1 MIKRIV
7 LVVTLLISMPAGA
20 VENKL
25 SLPAPELQGGASLM
39 EAIAMRKSTREFSPR
54 KIDDMDL
61 SNILFAAWGISH
73 EDKRTIP
80 TAMNKQ
86 DLVVYAVRDDGVW
99 LYNAKERV
107 LELVTKEDIRLL
119 IALQDYV
126 KEAPLTLI
134 YAGKDEKDA
143 SMNAA
148 AAYQNVGLY
157 CASKGLNNVVRGYV
171 EKDKIAEVL
180 GLKDDKVI
188 VTQTIG
194 WPYM

>member
-107 LELVTKEDIRLL
+107 LELVTKEDIRPL

-134 YAGKDEKDA
+134 YVGKDEKDA

-171 EKDKIAEVL
+171 AKDKIAEVL

>member
-7 LVVTLLISMPAGA
+7 LVVTLLISMPVGA
-20 VENKL
+20 AENKL

-107 LELVTKEDIRLL
+107 LEPVTKEDIRPL

-134 YAGKDEKDA
+134 YVGKDEKDA

>member
-20 VENKL
+20 VEDKL

-54 KIDDMDL
+54 KIDDIDL

-107 LELVTKEDIRLL
+107 LELVTKEDIRPL

-134 YAGKDEKDA
+134 YVGKDEKDA

-171 EKDKIAEVL
+171 AKDKIAEVL

>member
-7 LVVTLLISMPAGA
+7 LVVTLLISMPVGA
-20 VENKL
+20 SENKL

-107 LELVTKEDIRLL
+107 LEPVTKEDIRPL

-134 YAGKDEKDA
+134 YVGKNEKDA

-171 EKDKIAEVL
+171 EKDKIADIL
-180 GLKDDKVI
+180 GLKDEMVI

>member
-107 LELVTKEDIRLL
+107 LELVTKEDIRPL

-134 YAGKDEKDA
+134 YVGKDEKDA

>member
-39 EAIAMRKSTREFSPR
+39 ETIAMRKSTREFSPR

-107 LELVTKEDIRLL
+107 LELVTKEDIRPL

>member
-7 LVVTLLISMPAGA
+7 LVVTLLISMPVGA
-20 VENKL
+20 AENKL

-107 LELVTKEDIRLL
+107 LEPVPKKQIFQRRL
-119 IALQDYV
+119 
-126 KEAPLTLI
+126 
-134 YAGKDEKDA
+134 
-143 SMNAA
+143 
-148 AAYQNVGLY
+148 
-157 CASKGLNNVVRGYV
+157 
-171 EKDKIAEVL
+171 
-180 GLKDDKVI
+180 
-188 VTQTIG
+188 
-194 WPYM
+194 